1 MASLTDLP
9 VEALVI
15 IFNFFQPRR
24 EPYEIHMHKPSL
36 NTRDLS
42 IRRELQKQD
51 NHLMNLCSTRLV
63 AQPIAYQSI
72 SKYNYINWG
81 LSLSAFLHRFGSLT
95 KTLSERPD
103 LAANVKFLDIHML
116 DRFEDDKRMPRNA
129 TDEQKLAV
137 SRLSSRVGLEINI
150 TEDWHDWDI
159 AEAYFQ
165 ILMVLLP
172 NLSHTNICLPGSW
185 KLESLSTWAARP
197 GSGVGLARPFLAN
210 VRHMELD
217 HMVADL
223 NSRYERSDYE
233 TLNDDEIEHISSSV
247 ERLFV
252 DAAPNLELL
261 CCSAGGLD
269 SLPRLQ
275 KLDTLQIMMKSSW
288 DGMLPK
294 VMKGFP
300 SLRRLSYKS
309 TTDYCPSPKQS
320 EQTPQ
325 SPSPANVSEI
335 SITAASDA
343 GTEISQTCTSDL
355 SSDEALASERGQEED
370 GFEIHQCLLNLG
382 QPRADIVSESQAAFA
397 PIVTA
402 TQPAACGCACLSV
415 LYLLLEH
422 LRVEDQLTA
431 PNDFALL
438 RSTIE
443 SASEVL
449 TCQKCPLRYFSIVQ
463 NAALLGV
470 LCLCVAES
478 YHRIVRSIDEEEKR
492 ASEAGEK
499 KQLGI
504 HNGADQANQPSVA
517 TASPLFQVEVSP
529 SQWGSMMRNLVKAE
543 VFGIEGQRDKCL
555 QGFISRLEQRQR
567 RWHQT
572 PPAPDCPPSYRSL
585 CGSSDREPTC
595 LKLIDNSKRLI
606 GLLEV

>member
-1 MASLTDLP
+1 MPSRGTGKVSAAQAIRGSCEACRLKKIRCPGEHPVCSKCHAS
-9 VEALVI
+9 
-15 IFNFFQPRR
+15 RR
-24 EPYEIHMHKPSL
+24 DCHYS
-36 NTRDLS
+36 
-42 IRRELQKQD
+42 LQKP
-51 NHLMNLCSTRLV
+51 MGRPRSAR
-63 AQPIAYQSI
+63 QP
-72 SKYNYINWG
+72 N
-81 LSLSAFLHRFGSLT
+81 R
-95 KTLSERPD
+95 R
-103 LAANVKFLDIHML
+103 
-116 DRFEDDKRMPRNA
+116 
-129 TDEQKLAV
+129 
-137 SRLSSRVGLEINI
+137 
-150 TEDWHDWDI
+150 
-159 AEAYFQ
+159 
-165 ILMVLLP
+165 
-172 NLSHTNICLPGSW
+172 
-185 KLESLSTWAARP
+185 
-197 GSGVGLARPFLAN
+197 
-210 VRHMELD
+210 
-217 HMVADL
+217 
-223 NSRYERSDYE
+223 
-233 TLNDDEIEHISSSV
+233 
-247 ERLFV
+247 
-252 DAAPNLELL
+252 
-261 CCSAGGLD
+261 
-269 SLPRLQ
+269 
-275 KLDTLQIMMKSSW
+275 
-288 DGMLPK
+288 
-294 VMKGFP
+294 
-300 SLRRLSYKS
+300 RRLIQPEH
-309 TTDYCPSPKQS
+309 TL
-320 EQTPQ
+320 Q

-335 SITAASDA
+335 LTTAASDV
-343 GTEISQTCTSDL
+343 GTEISQICSSDL
-355 SSDEALASERGQEED
+355 SSDDALAPERGQEED

-382 QPRADIVSESQAAFA
+382 QPRTRADIVSESQAAFP
-397 PIVTA
+397 PIATA
-402 TQPAACGCACLSV
+402 TQPAAGGCACLSV

-422 LRVEDQLTA
+422 LRVKDQLTA

-504 HNGADQANQPSVA
+504 HNGADQANQPSLA

>member
-1 MASLTDLP
+1 MPAEPGPTTVAPHFQSNAPIGAVLTLLFP
-9 VEALVI
+9 I
-15 IFNFFQPRR
+15 
-24 EPYEIHMHKPSL
+24 
-36 NTRDLS
+36 
-42 IRRELQKQD
+42 
-51 NHLMNLCSTRLV
+51 ST
-63 AQPIAYQSI
+63 
-72 SKYNYINWG
+72 
-81 LSLSAFLHRFGSLT
+81 
-95 KTLSERPD
+95 
-103 LAANVKFLDIHML
+103 
-116 DRFEDDKRMPRNA
+116 
-129 TDEQKLAV
+129 
-137 SRLSSRVGLEINI
+137 
-150 TEDWHDWDI
+150 
-159 AEAYFQ
+159 
-165 ILMVLLP
+165 
-172 NLSHTNICLPGSW
+172 
-185 KLESLSTWAARP
+185 
-197 GSGVGLARPFLAN
+197 
-210 VRHMELD
+210 
-217 HMVADL
+217 
-223 NSRYERSDYE
+223 
-233 TLNDDEIEHISSSV
+233 
-247 ERLFV
+247 
-252 DAAPNLELL
+252 
-261 CCSAGGLD
+261 
-269 SLPRLQ
+269 
-275 KLDTLQIMMKSSW
+275 
-288 DGMLPK
+288 
-294 VMKGFP
+294 
-300 SLRRLSYKS
+300 
-309 TTDYCPSPKQS
+309 
-320 EQTPQ
+320 
-325 SPSPANVSEI
+325 
-335 SITAASDA
+335 
-343 GTEISQTCTSDL
+343 
-355 SSDEALASERGQEED
+355 
-370 GFEIHQCLLNLG
+370 
-382 QPRADIVSESQAAFA
+382 RADIVSESQAAFA

-402 TQPAACGCACLSV
+402 TQPAAGGCACLSV

-422 LRVEDQLTA
+422 LRVKDQLTA

-585 CGSSDREPTC
+585 CGSTDREPTC